1 MSPGGGPDGDSAPP
15 CYNLLHHLA
24 HDRSELTV
32 DPLMTMAGR
41 VGRNG
46 MSCILEGVDCMWGGE
61 ILLGMIN
68 LRPQP
73 SSETVW
79 YRTNNAQA
87 QSEHVGLRGW
97 IGIRGRWGPGK

>member
-1 MSPGGGPDGDSAPP
+1 
-15 CYNLLHHLA
+15 
-24 HDRSELTV
+24 
-32 DPLMTMAGR
+32 MTMAGQ
-41 VGRNG
+41 VGQNG

-79 YRTNNAQA
+79 YHMNKCT
-87 QSEHVGLRGW
+87 SS
-97 IGIRGRWGPGK
+97 K